1 MSVNDAYVL
10 MQLIINKNQ
19 NGYLSPED
27 FNNAINQAQRSYL
40 SFLMGNP
47 EQYQYQRSQPRVQYS
62 MNENIRQKL
71 MPFIKSTTLTITSGL
86 ANYPDDYQLIDTM
99 LNAAGTDR
107 IRYAA
112 NSKLYSFLQ
121 SRIDPVA
128 TNPVYTLTKIGFS
141 FKPITLTSATLGYV
155 STPADIVWNFTPD
168 VNDRPVYEPIGS
180 VDPEWYDTDML
191 EVIVRALNIVGCNLQ
206 LGAVL
211 QYAENIK
218 NGGQ

>member
-1 MSVNDAYVL
+1 MVL
-10 MQLIINKNQ
+10 VDSIFIK
-19 NGYLSPED
+19 D
-27 FNNAINQAQRSYL
+27 FNPSHSANNVSYF
-40 SFLMGNP
+40 SFCAADKLLRFNTK
-47 EQYQYQRSQPRVQYS
+47 QSLFS
-62 MNENIRQKL
+62 MRPWPVSSSPKWTSVMVVSSN
-71 MPFIKSTTLTITSGL
+71 KSV
-86 ANYPDDYQLIDTM
+86 
-99 LNAAGTDR
+99 AAASNLGW
-107 IRYAA
+107 
-112 NSKLYSFLQ
+112 
-121 SRIDPVA
+121 
-128 TNPVYTLTKIGFS
+128 FS

-180 VDPEWYDTDML
+180 FDPEWYDTDML